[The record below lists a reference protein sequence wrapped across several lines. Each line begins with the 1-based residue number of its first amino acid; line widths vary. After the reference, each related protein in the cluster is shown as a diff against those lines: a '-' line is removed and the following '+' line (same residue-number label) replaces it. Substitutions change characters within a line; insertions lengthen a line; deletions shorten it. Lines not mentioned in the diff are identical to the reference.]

1 MGKRGRT
8 VRQSKKKGKRTTIKH
23 NKRRGGN
30 KQKMT
35 PGDTL
40 MNMLHENTKGIRHSD
55 DEISDKFNSVEEND
69 LYNSILR
76 KKKTLS
82 DSERRAMF
90 VEANRH
96 QEDPM
101 RLIRIPTC
109 KHGEKCYRVNPVHKL
124 VHKMG
129 LYHPASLVAFS
140 MKDKSF

>member
-8 VRQSKKKGKRTTIKH
+8 VKQYKKKGKRNTIKH

-30 KQKMT
+30 KQKVT

-40 MNMLHENTKGIRHSD
+40 MNMLHENTKGIRYSD
-55 DEISDKFNSVEEND
+55 DEISGKFNSLEEND

-82 DSERRAMF
+82 NSERRAMF

-101 RLIRIPTC
+101 CLTRISTC
-109 KHGEKCYRVNPVHKL
+109 KHGDKCYRVNPVHKL
-124 VHKMG
+124 AHKTG

-140 MKDKSF
+140 MIDKTF